1 MRRLGR
7 NRDVKSKL
15 DLGEVSNE
23 REKELKEERTVWDSW
38 ARGQTTENIV
48 NMRNTGFLNFQ
59 IVI

>member
-23 REKELKEERTVWDSW
+23 RKKSSRKKGQSGILGQGARPLKILS
-38 ARGQTTENIV
+38 I
-48 NMRNTGFLNFQ
+48 
-59 IVI
+59 

>member
-23 REKELKEERTVWDSW
+23 RKKKSSRKKGQSGILGQGARPLKILS
-38 ARGQTTENIV
+38 I
-48 NMRNTGFLNFQ
+48 
-59 IVI
+59 